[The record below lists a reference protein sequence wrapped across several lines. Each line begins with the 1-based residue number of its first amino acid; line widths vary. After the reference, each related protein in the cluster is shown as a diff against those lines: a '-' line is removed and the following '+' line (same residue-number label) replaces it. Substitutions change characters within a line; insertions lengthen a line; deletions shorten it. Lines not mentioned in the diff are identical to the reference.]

1 MEYDSS
7 TEQLWYALRVRTK
20 CEKIVVGALHQREI
34 VNFLPLYKIKTQWS
48 DRVKTSFVP
57 LFPGYVF
64 AKLNELELH
73 SVVRVIDCMYV
84 VGRGNVPEAL
94 EESEIDAV
102 KRLIA
107 EGAGVGPWPFCT
119 AGQTVE
125 VTHGPLAGLRGVLL
139 RSAGKDRLIISLPI
153 LQRSVATEIES
164 YFVRPIAESFP
175 RTDTASASASALKI
189 AKQRSSGSFLP
200 VPRPE
205 PPERHLSDI
214 SGLGAA

>member
-1 MEYDSS
+1 MEYDSN
-7 TEQLWYALRVRTK
+7 TEALWYALRVRTK
-20 CEKIVVGALHQREI
+20 CEKVVVGALRQRDI
-34 VNFLPLYKIKTQWS
+34 VNFLPLYKTKTQWS

-64 AKLNELELH
+64 AKLNGLELH
-73 SVVRVIDCMYV
+73 SVGRVIDCMYV

-94 EESEIDAV
+94 EESEVDAV
-102 KRLIA
+102 KRLVA

-125 VTHGPLAGLRGVLL
+125 VTRGPLAGLRGVLL

-164 YFVRPIAESFP
+164 YFVRPIAEAYP
-175 RTDTASASASALKI
+175 RTGAESPSAGVAMKI
-189 AKQRSSGSFLP
+189 ARPHPLGGFLP
-200 VPRPE
+200 A
-205 PPERHLSDI
+205 PPYR
-214 SGLGAA
+214 